1 MLNLSCVEFEVGA
14 SVANEYIGKLSAGNQ
29 EYILQPKDDQPS
41 EVKHFI
47 LQQKGKGFA
56 MTEIILH
63 ENGTWTAIMT
73 LPVYEDSAA

>member
-1 MLNLSCVEFEVGA
+1 MEFEVGA

-29 EYILQPKDDQPS
+29 EYILQPMDDQPS
-41 EVKHFI
+41 EAKHFI

-63 ENGTWTAIMT
+63 ETGTWTAIMT